1 MSRFVHPFVEY
12 FPNEIRRVLAV
23 NSIQRLSPQRLSTQ
37 RLSPQLLSTLR
48 LSNRKTSLQSSPITK
63 DSVPFSFLRDVGV
76 QLRHLGSAHCSGN
89 MPREIK
95 TALIGLHSYVSV
107 AISTYLDAMS
117 PLSADWRLTE
127 EDENK
132 YHRQEMYHVVCTQC
146 SYARHTRY
154 VYDISW
160 TMKLKIKDDKS
171 KHCCKHTSIR
181 PFFTRPKRF
190 AAWEICSKITHAHI
204 AWRRDNA
211 PRSIYIII
219 LRKRSFLPVRG
230 PSRLALS
237 IERLVIRS

>member
-1 MSRFVHPFVEY
+1 MSRFVHPFFEY

-23 NSIQRLSPQRLSTQ
+23 NSIQRLSPQR
-37 RLSPQLLSTLR
+37 RSTLR

-117 PLSADWRLTE
+117 SLSADWRLTE

-160 TMKLKIKDDKS
+160 TMKLKIKDDRVNIVA
-171 KHCCKHTSIR
+171 SIHQSN
-181 PFFTRPKRF
+181 RF
-190 AAWEICSKITHAHI
+190 
-204 AWRRDNA
+204 
-211 PRSIYIII
+211 
-219 LRKRSFLPVRG
+219 LQG
-230 PSRLALS
+230 
-237 IERLVIRS
+237 